1 MDRTDALSRYEEDG
15 YVIFRGVLDPELV
28 AEANYHV
35 DWLLERN
42 PELRPEDLGHELART
57 DPFWIRLVSDSRL
70 VDIGELFLGL
80 NIGLFA
86 THYICKPPKTGR
98 AVQWHQ
104 DGAFWPLDPVE
115 VITLWVAI
123 TDSSPEN
130 GCLRV
135 IPGSHRTSLSEMRE
149 APADSV
155 LSAEIAVDVDE
166 SEAVDLVLAPGDVS
180 VHHPSM
186 HHASEPNTSDRW
198 RRGLTVRY
206 IPTTTRITDP
216 DAASPFLLRGS
227 APEGLNRFLPFPAH
241 DPRVHMAFR
250 GDESWPGHRGS

>member
-1 MDRTDALSRYEEDG
+1 MDRQDARRRYDKDG
-15 YVIFRGVLDPELV
+15 YVIFREVLDPDLV
-28 AEANYHV
+28 AEANDHV

-42 PELRPEDLGHELART
+42 PGLQPEDLGHELARS
-57 DPFWIRLVSDSRL
+57 DPFWIRLVSDPQL
-70 VDIGELFLGL
+70 VDIGELFLGS

-86 THYICKPPKTGR
+86 THYICKPPMTGR

-115 VITLWVAI
+115 VITLWVAV
-123 TDSSPEN
+123 TDSTPEN

-135 IPGSHRTSLSEMRE
+135 VPGSHRTPLSKMRE
-149 APADSV
+149 TLGNSV

-166 SEAVDLVLAPGDVS
+166 SDAVDLVLAPGDVS
-180 VHHPSM
+180 VHHPLM
-186 HHASEPNTSDRW
+186 HHASKPNTSDRW

-216 DAASPFLLRGS
+216 AAASPFLLRGS
-227 APEGLNRFLPFPAH
+227 APDGLNRYLPFPAYH
-241 DPRVHMAFR
+241 PDVHMAFR
-250 GDESWPGHRGS
+250 GADSWPPH

>member
-1 MDRTDALSRYEEDG
+1 MNSKDARRRYAEDG
-15 YVIFRGVLDPELV
+15 YVIFRGVLDADLV
-28 AEANYHV
+28 AEANDHV

-42 PELRPEDLGHELART
+42 PGLRPEDLGHELARS
-57 DPFWIRLVSDSRL
+57 DPFWIRLVSDARL
-70 VDIGELFLGL
+70 VDIGELFLGP

-86 THYICKPPKTGR
+86 THYICKPPNTGR
-98 AVQWHQ
+98 GVPWHQ

-123 TDSSPEN
+123 TDSAPDN

-135 IPGSHRTSLSEMRE
+135 IPGSHRSPLSEMRE
-149 APADSV
+149 TAGNSV

-166 SEAVDLVLAPGDVS
+166 SDAVDLVLAPGDVS
-180 VHHPSM
+180 VHHPLM
-186 HHASEPNTSDRW
+186 HHASDPNASDRW

-216 DAASPFLLRGS
+216 EAASPFLLRGS
-227 APEGLNRFLPFPAH
+227 APDGLNEFLPFPGYDSDA
-241 DPRVHMAFR
+241 HMAFR
-250 GDESWPGHRGS
+250 GAESWPDHR